1 MAHENWYSTGEL
13 AEACGTTVRTVQ
25 YYDKKGLLLPSERSE
40 GGRRLYTEE
49 DADRL
54 RFILMLKSLGLGLT
68 QIKGVLDSPNRETI
82 LKALLDEQASRI
94 QLELEDRK
102 QQLDAINLTR
112 SDLERYGKVIT
123 TTKSA
128 MANRMDNEKAR
139 RRWWV
144 KMVIIGILMDIAW
157 IGTLILGILTGVWWP
172 FPVALVFVVIAGCWM
187 VRRYFRHSTYLCPVC
202 GAEFLPKMGAYFF
215 SNHTPRTRKLVC
227 PCCREKDW
235 CIEHYHIETVD
246 LAPGECVPE
255 TCDRSSCKA

>member
-40 GGRRLYTEE
+40 GGRRLYAEE

-54 RFILMLKSLGLGLT
+54 RFILMLKTLGLGLT

-82 LKALLDEQASRI
+82 LKTLLDEQASRI

-112 SDLERYGKVIT
+112 DDLERYGKVLT

-128 MANRMDNEKAR
+128 MADRMDNEKAR
-139 RRWWV
+139 RRWCV
-144 KMVIIGILMDIAW
+144 IMIIIGLCMDAAW

-172 FPVALVFVVIAGCWM
+172 FPIALVFVACAGAWM
-187 VRRYFRHSTYLCPVC
+187 VKRMLHHSTFLCPLC
-202 GAEFLPKMGAYFF
+202 GAEFMPKLGSYFIAR
-215 SNHTPRTRKLVC
+215 HTPRTRRLVC
-227 PCCREKDW
+227 PCCEQKEW
-235 CIEHYHIETVD
+235 CVERYHAETVD
-246 LAPGECVPE
+246 LAPGECVPG
-255 TCDRSSCKA
+255 TCDRSSCEV

>member
-102 QQLDAINLTR
+102 QQLDAIT
-112 SDLERYGKVIT
+112 
-123 TTKSA
+123 
-128 MANRMDNEKAR
+128 
-139 RRWWV
+139 
-144 KMVIIGILMDIAW
+144 
-157 IGTLILGILTGVWWP
+157 
-172 FPVALVFVVIAGCWM
+172 FP
-187 VRRYFRHSTYLCPVC
+187 
-202 GAEFLPKMGAYFF
+202 
-215 SNHTPRTRKLVC
+215 
-227 PCCREKDW
+227 
-235 CIEHYHIETVD
+235 
-246 LAPGECVPE
+246 
-255 TCDRSSCKA
+255 

>member
-1 MAHENWYSTGEL
+1 MAHENRYSTGDL

-25 YYDKKGLLLPSERSE
+25 YYDKKGLLSPLERSE
-40 GGRRLYTEE
+40 GGRRLYAEE

-54 RFILMLKSLGLGLT
+54 RFILMLKSFGLGLA
-68 QIKGVLDSPNRETI
+68 QIKGVLDSPNREAI
-82 LKALLDEQASRI
+82 LKTLLDEQASRI

-112 SDLERYGKVIT
+112 DDLERYGKVLT

-128 MANRMDNEKAR
+128 MANRMNNEKAR

-172 FPVALVFVVIAGCWM
+172 FPVALVFVVIAGCWT
-187 VRRYFRHSTYLCPVC
+187 VRRYFYHSTYLCPVC
-202 GAEFLPKMGAYFF
+202 GAEFLPKMRAYFF
-215 SNHTPRTRKLVC
+215 SGHTPRTRKLVC
-227 PCCREKDW
+227 PCCGEKDW
-235 CIEHYHIETVD
+235 CIEHYHIEAVD
-246 LAPGECVPE
+246 LAPGECVPG
-255 TCDRSSCKA
+255 TCDHSSCSA